1 MLTAD
6 LSFKVVKQRLQDCGS
21 TGPMDLEHIP
31 HLEDSR
37 GELSRRS
44 DITNSCLFVHE
55 LTAQLRIPWF
65 LSFFT
70 TTKSESNGQTGSSSD
85 QSTQKIVGHIV
96 SNVPEAPRALLAIDS
111 VSLRK

>member
-1 MLTAD
+1 MD
-6 LSFKVVKQRLQDCGS
+6 
-21 TGPMDLEHIP
+21 PMGLEHIP

-37 GELSRRS
+37 GEFSRCRIS
-44 DITNSCLFVHE
+44 QTNS
-55 LTAQLRIPWF
+55 AKQLYFFIHALITFAHPR

-96 SNVPEAPRALLAIDS
+96 SNVAKAQRALLAIDS